1 MPLEGLERVVLGRDS
16 HGKKG
21 FVFTFLF
28 NESCVDVG
36 EVGMRHLRDEH
47 VFLRP

>member
-1 MPLEGLERVVLGRDS
+1 MEGTVLEKRV
-16 HGKKG
+16 

-36 EVGMRHLRDEH
+36 EVGMRHLRDAH
-47 VFLRP
+47 VSIEP